1 MSEYTHETICNMYI
15 LHIFGCNCSD
25 YFYFV
30 TQRISVLLCYSR
42 KKKSEL
48 VLNSCS
54 HVFGMKLKAKC
65 CAIK

>member
-1 MSEYTHETICNMYI
+1 MRIYVVYI
-15 LHIFGCNCSD
+15 IFFCCNCSD
-25 YFYFV
+25 YVYFV
-30 TQRISVLLCYSR
+30 TQKISVLLHCLR

-54 HVFGMKLKAKC
+54 HVFGIKLKAKC